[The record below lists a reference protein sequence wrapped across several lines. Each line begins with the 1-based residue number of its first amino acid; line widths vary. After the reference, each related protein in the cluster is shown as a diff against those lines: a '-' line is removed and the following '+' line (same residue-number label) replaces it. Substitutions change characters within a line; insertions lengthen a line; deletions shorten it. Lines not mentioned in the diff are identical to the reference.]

1 MAEAQMVG
9 GPDDG
14 MPVPI
19 DPFQTTIEI
28 HQGNDRYLC
37 PIRRG
42 RIYWN
47 ERRKL

>member
-1 MAEAQMVG
+1 MAKAQVVG

-14 MPVPI
+14 LVLEVE
-19 DPFQTTIEI
+19 PFQKTVEI
-28 HQGNDRYLC
+28 HQGRDRYIV
-37 PIRRG
+37 PIRNH